1 MEVERKLGNGA
12 FGVTYKVEDETS
24 SREYALKDIL
34 CKNDNQIKNAI
45 REVETMTQISHENVI
60 SMIDA
65 EQFRDQRYKLHMT
78 LCDKCLQILK
88 FPKLSVFLTMS
99 LWMPIIISSFKGKFV
114 C

>member
-1 MEVERKLGNGA
+1 MNQVFGNLQTNSTVKVGSRTLRIQRKLGNGA

-65 EQFRDQRYKLHMT
+65 EQFCDQRYKLHMT
-78 LCDKCLQILK
+78 L
-88 FPKLSVFLTMS
+88 
-99 LWMPIIISSFKGKFV
+99 
-114 C
+114 

>member
-1 MEVERKLGNGA
+1 MNQVFGNLQTNSTVKVGSRTLRIQRKLGNGA
-12 FGVTYKVEDETS
+12 FDVTYKVEDETS

-60 SMIDA
+60 SLIDA

-78 LCDKCLQILK
+78 L
-88 FPKLSVFLTMS
+88 
-99 LWMPIIISSFKGKFV
+99 
-114 C
+114 